1 MSEYHYHLIIRDL
14 PEEYT
19 EKYPDFTRLIT
30 NNTGHI
36 SVNFTEPHTISL
48 CGVSCDNYDGKV
60 SLEDVVEFLITQVA
74 GRAYGHPAPE
84 TIEFLQYCELKEK
97 PDCEDHLRIRQ
108 QQTSQA

>member
-1 MSEYHYHLIIRDL
+1 MSEHHYHLIINDL

-30 NNTGHI
+30 NNTGYI

-48 CGVSCDNYDGKV
+48 CGISCDNYDGKV
-60 SLEDVVEFLITQVA
+60 VVEFLITQVA

-97 PDCEDHLRIRQ
+97 PDCEDYLRIRQ
-108 QQTSQA
+108 QQAPQA